1 MRQQMPRSGLS
12 DLSRDALE
20 KVSEDRRKII
30 EQLLKYGCPLNEQDA
45 QSFRLRDSELVERI
59 AALGP
64 RAVLAISARMGDDY
78 RRTGH
83 WAMAKKSLL
92 KMGSAAVEPLLPL
105 MDSRDRYL
113 RANVAYVLYQI
124 PDRRA
129 KDALQRAVSD
139 EFESVRHWAI
149 QGLVK
154 LGPEVVGQHELIT
167 ILIDRL
173 QDGVCLRESIQG
185 LKQYGDETAIEHL
198 RIIERFYVNRGKGD
212 LRYSAR
218 QAINSIL
225 RRAGK
230 PVVEVSR
237 EHYSDKRPSH
247 DELFQTAAHCP
258 NAVIRSSAI
267 AWLGR
272 YRDDRTALFF
282 VQRLNLEKNPMLL
295 RQLARS
301 LGILTLPPRDAS
313 GSVVSAP
320 VVQEAF
326 DALVLM
332 AEMNTPEQEGAA
344 VDAARTVIHAA
355 RRRQIHLN
363 NIDRYKRIIRQGLR
377 SNVEGIRIAC
387 YSGCTAIAMFP
398 PETGD
403 DWTPTEREEMQQHL
417 TPLLDLPNPEIRLI
431 ECLGYI
437 SDERLTLRLTELLG
451 HDDSAV
457 RRFAAYALGRIGD
470 PQALAALRHLAETDP
485 HRYENGVYGVRE
497 AARRAIDQICEVQP
511 VESGGETVTSQKG
524 I

>member
-1 MRQQMPRSGLS
+1 
-12 DLSRDALE
+12 
-20 KVSEDRRKII
+20 
-30 EQLLKYGCPLNEQDA
+30 
-45 QSFRLRDSELVERI
+45 
-59 AALGP
+59 
-64 RAVLAISARMGDDY
+64 MGDDY

-105 MDSRDRYL
+105 MNNRDHYL
-113 RANVAYVLYQI
+113 RANVAYVLHQI

-167 ILIDRL
+167 ILIGRL
-173 QDGVCLRESIQG
+173 QDGICLRESIQG

-230 PVVEVSR
+230 PVEEVSR
-237 EHYSDKRPSH
+237 GHYSDKRPSH

-258 NAVIRSSAI
+258 NVVIRSGAI
-267 AWLGR
+267 TWLER
-272 YRDDRTALFF
+272 CRDDRTASFF
-282 VQRLNLEKNPMLL
+282 IQRLHQEKNRTLFK
-295 RQLARS
+295 QLARS
-301 LGILTLPPRDAS
+301 LGILTLPPRDTS

-320 VVQEAF
+320 VVQEVF

-332 AEMNTPEQEGAA
+332 AEMNSPDTPEQEGAA
-344 VDAARTVIHAA
+344 VGAAQTVIHAA
-355 RRRQIHLN
+355 RRRQIRLN

-398 PETGD
+398 PETDD

-417 TPLLDLPNPEIRLI
+417 APLLDLPNPEIRLI
-431 ECLGYI
+431 ECLGHI
-437 SDERLTLRLTELLG
+437 GDERLTLRLTELLA